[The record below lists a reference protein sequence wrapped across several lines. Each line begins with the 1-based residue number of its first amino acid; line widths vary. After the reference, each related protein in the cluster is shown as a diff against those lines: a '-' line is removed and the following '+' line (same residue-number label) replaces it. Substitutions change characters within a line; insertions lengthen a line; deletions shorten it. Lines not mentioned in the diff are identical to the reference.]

1 MSDTPMTDTDSPAPA
16 SAPADP
22 TLAIGQ
28 RIKQERLARSWS
40 LSDLAERAGVSK
52 AMISKIE
59 RGEAS
64 PTATLLGRLSGALG
78 LALSALLALAEQ
90 SGKRVSRRDE
100 QAVWRDPE
108 TGYTRRT
115 ISPPGGGVLEHLEIE
130 LPPRVRV
137 PYPASAFTFH
147 HEQIIVMQGTL
158 LFIEGALEHRLE
170 AGDCLQLG
178 SPEDCTFVNPGGVPC
193 RYLIALVRR

>member
-1 MSDTPMTDTDSPAPA
+1 MADTALPAP
-16 SAPADP
+16 PDP
-22 TLAIGQ
+22 TQAIAQ
-28 RIKQERLARSWS
+28 RIRLERAERSWS
-40 LSDLAERAGVSK
+40 LSELAERSGVSK

-64 PTATLLGRLSGALG
+64 PTATVLGRLSGALG
-78 LALSALLALAEQ
+78 LALSQLLALAEQ
-90 SGKRVSRRDE
+90 SGKRVSRRGE
-100 QAVWRDPE
+100 QVVWRDPE
-108 TGYTRRT
+108 TGYTRRL

-130 LPPRVRV
+130 LPPQVRV
-137 PYPASAFTFH
+137 PYPASAFAFH

-158 LFIEGALEHRLE
+158 VFIEGALEHRLE

-178 SPEDCTFVNPGGVPC
+178 SPEDCTFHNPGNAPC

>member
-1 MSDTPMTDTDSPAPA
+1 MSATDTGDAAAPN
-16 SAPADP
+16 DL
-22 TLAIGQ
+22 TLAIAQ
-28 RIKQERLARSWS
+28 RVKRERAARNWS
-40 LSDLAERAGVSK
+40 LTDLAERSGVSK

-64 PTATLLGRLSGALG
+64 PTATVLGRLSGALG
-78 LALSALLALAEQ
+78 LALSVLLALAEQ
-90 SGKRVSRRDE
+90 SGKRVSRRAE
-100 QAVWRDPE
+100 QVVWRDPG

-130 LPPRVRV
+130 LPARVRV
-137 PYPASAFTFH
+137 PYPASAFSFH

-158 LFIEGALEHRLE
+158 VFIEGALEHRLE

-178 SPEDCTFVNPGGVPC
+178 SPEDCTFLNPGETPC